1 MSLVILVIDEIHLI
15 NGLNDGRV
23 QIVSLPEE
31 RVERDLADLRPHR
44 RLRQLRDG
52 KLRILN
58 SVTGFVRVLNSQ
70 IKDSIYVQCDVIC
83 KKEKLVLAS
92 IGFFWHNL
100 VAIVECIITSFTEC
114 GGSLKTHFGYLRERI
129 C

>member
-1 MSLVILVIDEIHLI
+1 MWLVILVIDEIHLI

-31 RVERDLADLRPHR
+31 RVERDLADLRSHR

-52 KLRILN
+52 KLGILN

-70 IKDSIYVQCDVIC
+70 IKDSVYVQCDVIW
-83 KKEKLVLAS
+83 KEK
-92 IGFFWHNL
+92 N
-100 VAIVECIITSFTEC
+100 
-114 GGSLKTHFGYLRERI
+114 
-129 C
+129 